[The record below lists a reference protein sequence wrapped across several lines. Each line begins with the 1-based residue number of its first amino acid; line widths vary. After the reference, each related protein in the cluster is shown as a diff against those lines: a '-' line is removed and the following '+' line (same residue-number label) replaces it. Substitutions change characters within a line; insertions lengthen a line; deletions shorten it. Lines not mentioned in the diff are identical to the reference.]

1 MRLQRSLPRCW
12 RNQIILLVVVLACA
26 VCACASAYNARP
38 KLVVIIVIDQFRG
51 DYLERYHDQFGDGGF
66 KLFLDRGAYFTDCN
80 YDYANTRTAPGHAT
94 LLTGSY
100 TSGHGIVANEWWDP
114 QKKKRVTS
122 VEDDTTKLVGIE
134 PDVRAA
140 QTELGRGVSH
150 DTPGASPHNLMGD
163 TLGDELK
170 LATGGKARVFA
181 VSLKDRA
188 AVLPAG
194 FSGDGA
200 YWIDAKSGDWITST
214 YYRPD
219 LPDWVRNFN
228 APQPGE
234 GRAKKYWNREWKD
247 SDGTT
252 LGSTA
257 PRNSNSKDG
266 VPAGFYEVVGST
278 PFANDY
284 QFEFARELVLYEKL
298 GAGPSTDLLV
308 ISLSAN
314 DILGHQVGPDSPQM
328 RGMALALDRQLA
340 EFFDFLRHQIGM
352 ASVWMALS
360 ADHGVAP
367 LPDFAKT
374 LRLPAANLDTK
385 ALREQINFLLSK
397 KYSKKADYVVDLDYP
412 LAWLNEEAY
421 NGLLAADSAS
431 KKESDAETDA
441 GEAMKQVGLAGYFT
455 KSQLARGD
463 TPATEIGRRYAHSY
477 SPEGGWYVIGIPRPF
492 QVGSA
497 HGTDH
502 ATPFSYDTHVPLAFY
517 GLAFQPGVYRTHAE
531 PVDLAVT
538 LASLLGI
545 NAPAQATG
553 RVLIEALA
561 PPHHSTASPTPSS
574 NDPSY
579 PPPTSHPAPA
589 GGTQ

>member
-1 MRLQRSLPRCW
+1 MRLPRPW
-12 RNQIILLVVVLACA
+12 RILLIVLACGP
-26 VCACASAYNARP
+26 CAFASAYNAHP
-38 KLVVIIVIDQFRG
+38 KLVVVIVIDQFRA
-51 DYLERYHDQFGDGGF
+51 DYLERYRDQFGDGGF
-66 KLFLDRGAYFTDCN
+66 RMFLDRGAYFTDCN

-94 LLTGSY
+94 LFTGSY

-122 VEDDTTKLVGIE
+122 VEDDTTKIVGVE
-134 PDVRAA
+134 HA
-140 QTELGRGVSH
+140 G
-150 DTPGASPHNLMGD
+150 PGASPRNLMSD

-194 FSGDGA
+194 FSGDAA
-200 YWIDAKSGDWITST
+200 YWIDPKTGNWITST

-228 APQPGE
+228 GSDPSH
-234 GRAKKYWNREWKD
+234 GRAQKFWNRDWKD

-257 PRNSNSKDG
+257 PRNNKDG
-266 VPAGFYEVVGST
+266 TPAGFYEVIGST

-284 QFEFARELVLYEKL
+284 QLEFAKELVLYEKL
-298 GAGPSTDLLV
+298 GAGAATDLLV

-328 RGMALALDRQLA
+328 QSMALELDRSLA
-340 EFFDFLRHQIGM
+340 EFFTFLGHQIGM
-352 ASVWMALS
+352 ANIWMALS

-374 LRLPAANLDTK
+374 LRLPAANLDAK
-385 ALREQINFLLSK
+385 ALREQINSLLSK
-397 KYSKKADYVVDLDYP
+397 KYNQSGDYVRDLDYP
-412 LAWLNEEAY
+412 LAWLNEGAFSGVLTGHSVGRFVGNQESEAE
-421 NGLLAADSAS
+421 ADV
-431 KKESDAETDA
+431 
-441 GEAMKQVGLAGYFT
+441 GEAMKQAGLAGYFA
-455 KSQLARGD
+455 KSQLARGE

-477 SPEGGWYVIGIPRPF
+477 SPEGGWYVMGIPHPF
-492 QVGSA
+492 QVGITK
-497 HGTDH
+497 GTDH
-502 ATPFSYDTHVPLAFY
+502 ATPFSYDTHVPLAIY
-517 GLAFQPGVYRTHAE
+517 GLAFQPGIYRTHAE
-531 PVDLAVT
+531 PVDLTVT

-553 RVLIEALA
+553 RVLIEALQ
-561 PPHHSTASPTPSS
+561 PPHHSPGQPTASPATLPSA
-574 NDPSY
+574 
-579 PPPTSHPAPA
+579 APA
-589 GGTQ
+589 GGIQ